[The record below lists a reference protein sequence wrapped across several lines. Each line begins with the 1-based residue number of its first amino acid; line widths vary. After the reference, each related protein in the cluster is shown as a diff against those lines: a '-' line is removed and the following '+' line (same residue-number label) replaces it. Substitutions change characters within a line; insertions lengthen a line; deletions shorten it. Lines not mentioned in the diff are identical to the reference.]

1 MCAEKTHHPITLN
14 HAIRVCSNTY
24 KQRFSLAPQLIVVR
38 LQVSFWKQMISVRSV
53 SKVKDPAKGKEKEK
67 DAKGKNKSPRS
78 SRPGT
83 PKSARS
89 SMTEPKDGSSL
100 AVQEWER
107 RKAVRKQEQHDK
119 RQRLKSAKT
128 QKKEKKGKGKGKDGD
143 KAALLKD
150 AAPVHIQRPA
160 SHRTPRDVTSAAAV
174 ITRPP
179 SARSSPRGASSSAR
193 LASPSNT
200 ISASRPSSA
209 HWSNKSSVSLFS
221 DDKPDK
227 QSPDPT
233 PLPGAITATVDPV
246 EVASTGAVTDASG
259 AQSQLNVPS
268 FGAKSARA
276 PPLVSNYVRRLGS
289 MKLLIP
295 KPDPADLR
303 VPKRRPTPRD
313 TDTSSVADGTEQ
325 EEETEHRYR
334 PCHYLY
340 NMCNCQKVGRP
351 KTISKLLSVRKVR
364 CLRMPAGFIV

>member
-1 MCAEKTHHPITLN
+1 
-14 HAIRVCSNTY
+14 
-24 KQRFSLAPQLIVVR
+24 
-38 LQVSFWKQMISVRSV
+38 MISVRSV
-53 SKVKDPAKGKEKEK
+53 SKVKDPAKGKEKDKEK
-67 DAKGKNKSPRS
+67 DAKGKHKSPRS

-89 SMTEPKDGSSL
+89 SMTEPKDGSL

-107 RKAVRKQEQHDK
+107 RKAVRKQEKQDK

-128 QKKEKKGKGKGKDGD
+128 PTKEKKGKGKGKDGD
-143 KAALLKD
+143 KVALLKD
-150 AAPVHIQRPA
+150 AAANIQRPA
-160 SHRTPRDVTSAAAV
+160 SYRTPRDVTSAAPV
-174 ITRPP
+174 IARPP

-200 ISASRPSSA
+200 VSASRPSSA

-227 QSPDPT
+227 ESPDPT
-233 PLPGAITATVDPV
+233 PLPGAITVAVDPA

-276 PPLVSNYVRRLGS
+276 PPVVSNYVRRIGS

-295 KPDPADLR
+295 KPDPVDLR

-313 TDTSSVADGTEQ
+313 PDTSSVADGTEQ
-325 EEETEHRYR
+325 EEEPEHRYR

-364 CLRMPAGFIV
+364 CLRGPAGFVVCNRVCASQIVMITTP